1 MASRVK
7 RDRAGTPQPLAIIG
21 AAARLPGA
29 PDLAGFSELL
39 RHGLDAVTEVPND
52 RFEKARWY
60 HPRLGEAGRS
70 YSFAAGTIGDIRA
83 FDAEA
88 FGLSP
93 REIAE
98 TDPQQRLLLEV
109 TRDAFEDAGLRP
121 EVVAGRN
128 VAVFIG
134 GSSTDF
140 AEIRL
145 QDPAATDRFL
155 MTGNALSIL
164 SNRIGHVFDLRGG
177 AQTIDTACSSSLVA
191 LHLAARALADDPSL
205 EAAVVGGV
213 NLLLSPYAFIGFSR
227 AGMLSARGRCQVFD
241 AAADGYVRAEGAGVI
256 ILRRL
261 ADATAAGERVRA
273 LLLGTA
279 SNTAGRTIGI
289 SLPNRDA
296 QAALLTGLLAKAA
309 VVPDRFIAFEAH
321 GTGTQAGDPA
331 EAWAIGQAIG
341 RHRSAPLPIGS
352 AKANIGHL
360 EAGAGMAGLVKAM
373 LMLEQGFV
381 ARALH
386 FENPNPAIDFAG
398 LNLDVPSAT
407 QDLTAA
413 DDAVVGVNAFGFGG
427 TNAAALL
434 GRAPKNPAPRP
445 VATKAMPPLI
455 LSARSAEALRLSVA
469 AWRSAL
475 SGTDGAHAAA
485 LLRGQARYRDLSPHR
500 LVLRGAD
507 GNALS
512 GRLEAWEA
520 GEHEAD
526 AAQGV
531 AVAGRIAFVFSG
543 NGAQHAGMAREAFRA
558 SSAFRRAVLAAD
570 TVLAPRL
577 GISPAALIKAGVS
590 DATLTGTDL
599 AQPLLFAVQMG
610 VLAALKAEGISP
622 DMVIGHS
629 VGEVAAAQ
637 AAGILSLDQ
646 AAALIVARS
655 RHQHATKGSGRM
667 AAIGATPEAIAPL
680 LEECGPG
687 LEIAAVNAPAAL
699 TVAGP
704 ATAIARLCQ
713 VAEAARMVAIPLDL
727 DYAFHSALMEPVR
740 AGLLRDLADLRT
752 VQGVCPMISSVSGM
766 ALPGVAASP
775 AYWWRN
781 LREPVQ
787 FQAAVR
793 EATRQGARIFL
804 EIGPA
809 PVLQNYLRE
818 TLRAEAVEGAI
829 LSSLKRQDGSG
840 NPFPAIADRAIAA
853 GADPRAARAFQGTA
867 ERTTLPRTPFA
878 RRPNW
883 FPRSV
888 ESARQTDPEFDHP
901 LLGFRQGSTLGHW
914 TQWLDTKATP
924 WLGDHRLFGEAVLP
938 ATAMAEAALA
948 AAALLHPDAPVL
960 EVQDLA
966 ILRAVT
972 LNDGSQTELRF
983 AADGEGGFSLHTRPR
998 LAMDEPSLC
1007 ARARLAALPRLPST
1021 LPFDLDVSR
1030 NVTGSEIRAFAARHG
1045 LDYGPA
1051 FQSLFS
1057 TAKDSGG
1064 SAALA
1069 RLALPE
1075 AAPNHPGFMLHPV
1088 LLDGAIQGLFALM
1101 QGQGLS
1107 ADEAIIPV
1115 RIGRLCARRHAA
1127 PIATAEITPGRHGA
1141 RLFAARLTLRDASGA
1156 MVATLDDI
1164 LFQRV
1169 MRPGRERLESM
1180 AFRLDPMPSSAPLDA
1195 AASSLDVSSMVAAAL
1210 AKDQAAPLT
1219 EAALLLEAHVAALA
1233 LPVLRD
1239 TPAPASRYR
1248 ATLWRILAS
1257 AGAAEAVAEGWRIV
1271 EDQPLPPAEA
1281 IWREV
1286 LAEKPALALDLAW
1299 LARAGEQILPALR
1312 GETLQVLHPPAS
1324 GGAMQALAEPIL
1336 AGLRVVAETWPRD
1349 RPLRILELGAGGA
1362 LTRSALVML
1371 GRSGRRIHYRAIG
1384 TAQAGAT
1391 GAVSDAIALSWGS
1404 WESLKLA
1411 PAMEDKADIILGAA
1425 PAALNGLGLGLL
1437 EGLALQAA
1445 PGAGLMLAEPA
1456 PSALWTFVQGQDPN
1470 WWRDHP
1476 DGALPDAPAWRT
1488 ALGVAGWQ
1496 GAEVEA
1502 LGAAP
1507 WPALLIC
1514 GQSRLARTNENP
1526 DAPTAP
1532 NMIFADAEAMP
1543 LAEAVAALHAPDRTT
1558 ILSLTEIPP
1567 PSRLRGS
1574 DILAMTRMAD
1584 PAAALAAMTAL
1595 ASAADG
1601 VARRMM
1607 LVAEAEEARATALLG
1622 LGRVLANEMP
1632 DLKLRRVA
1640 VAPGMPPDQV
1650 APRLLAKWSGVAAE
1664 VSLSETGRFEPLMRP
1679 GLPSAAPAFPGRL
1692 AIEQPGQLAS
1702 LGWKAMDVLPKPG
1715 AGEVRLRVLATG
1727 LNFRDVMWAQGL
1739 LPEDFLMDGF
1749 AGPSLGMECAGIVEE
1764 AGAGV
1769 GLRPGVKVF
1778 GFAPA
1783 AFATH
1788 ALTRAEALQP
1798 LPQGMTPEA
1807 AATIPVA
1814 FITAAYSLETLAR
1827 LRPNERV
1834 LIHGGAGGVGLA
1846 ALQIAKAAGALV
1858 AATAG
1863 TPEKRA
1869 FLRQLGAD
1877 LVLDSR
1883 DAGFADALRAS
1894 WPDGVDV
1901 VLNSLAGQAMERSL
1915 ALLAPFGRFIE
1926 LGKRDFAEGRR
1937 TVLGA
1942 FRRNISYFAVDADA
1956 LPRARPALAEALL
1969 RDIAAR
1975 LADGALL
1982 PLPYRAFPAEEA
1994 ETAYRQLQTS
2004 SHIGKLVVTPPEQSA
2019 SGALPWGPDEAGC
2032 YLVLGGTQGFGLECA
2047 KWLAASGARRIALIS
2062 RRGAATPGMDA
2073 ALRVLAA
2080 LGARASAH
2088 ACDATDRAALG
2099 AVLAA
2104 LRAEGAPIRG
2114 VVQAAAVFADGAAAR
2129 QDQASFARV
2138 LAPKLLAAEALEALT
2153 ADDPLHLFLLFS
2165 SATTAFGN
2173 PGQANYVAANTAL
2186 EGLARRRHADGK
2198 PALAVGWGPIS
2209 DVGVLTREAAAAE
2222 KLERLSGA
2230 KAMAAQEALA
2240 ELPAL
2245 IGAGAPVIH
2254 LARMDWAGMQ
2264 ASLPILAEPAY
2275 AALGSGM
2282 AARDADGAAM
2292 RARLLTLAPE
2302 AARAELLALAREE
2315 LARILRL
2322 PAEAV
2327 RVDQPLPGLG
2337 LDSLGGIELRMALE
2351 RRLGISVAL
2360 TAVTEDLTLAILVQ
2374 RVSSALFKADAE
2386 IAAVEALIET
2396 HEPVAVK

>member
-70 YSFAAGTIGDIRA
+70 YSFAAGTIGDIRG

-121 EVVAGRN
+121 EVLAGRN
-128 VAVFIG
+128 IAVFIG

-213 NLLLSPYAFIGFSR
+213 NLLISPYAFIGFSR

-256 ILRRL
+256 VLRRL

-296 QAALLTGLLAKAA
+296 QAALLMGLLAKAA
-309 VVPDRFIAFEAH
+309 VVPDRFMAFEAH

-360 EAGAGMAGLVKAM
+360 EAGAGMAGLLKAM

-434 GRAPKNPAPRP
+434 GRAPKNPAPCP
-445 VATKAMPPLI
+445 VAAKAMPPLI

-485 LLRGQARYRDLSPHR
+485 LLRGQARYRDLAPHR

-526 AAQGV
+526 VAQGV

-570 TVLAPRL
+570 SVLAPRL

-699 TVAGP
+699 TIAGP
-704 ATAIARLCQ
+704 ATAITRLCQ
-713 VAEAARMVAIPLDL
+713 VAEAARMVAIQLDL

-740 AGLLRDLADLRT
+740 AVLLRDLADLRT

-766 ALPGVAASP
+766 ALPGVAANP

-853 GADPRAARAFQGTA
+853 GADPRAARAFQGAA

-924 WLGDHRLFGEAVLP
+924 WLGDHKLFGEAVLP
-938 ATAMAEAALA
+938 AAAMAEAALA

-1101 QGQGLS
+1101 QGQGLT

-1115 RIGRLCARRHAA
+1115 RIGRLCARRDSA

-1164 LFQRV
+1164 WFQRV

-1248 ATLWRILAS
+1248 AALWRILAS
-1257 AGAAEAVAEGWRIV
+1257 AGAAEAIAEGWRIV

-1312 GETLQVLHPPAS
+1312 GETIGALPPPAS

-1336 AGLRVVAETWPRD
+1336 AGLRVVAENWPKD

-1362 LTRSALVML
+1362 LTRGALAML

-1384 TAQAGAT
+1384 TAQAGAI
-1391 GAVSDAIALSWGS
+1391 GVVPDAIALSWGA
-1404 WESLKLA
+1404 WESVRQA
-1411 PAMEDKADIILGAA
+1411 PATEDKAHVILGLA
-1425 PAALNGLGLGLL
+1425 PAALNRLGLSLL

-1445 PGAGLMLAEPA
+1445 PGAALMLAEPA
-1456 PSALWTFVQGQDPN
+1456 PGALWTFVQGQDPN
-1470 WWRDHP
+1470 WWQDHP

-1488 ALGVAGWQ
+1488 ALSVAGWQ
-1496 GAEVEA
+1496 EAEIEA

-1514 GQSRLARTNENP
+1514 GRNGLAKSNGNP
-1526 DAPTAP
+1526 EAPAIP
-1532 NMIFADAEAMP
+1532 NIIFSDAEAMP

-1567 PSRLRGS
+1567 PSLLRGG
-1574 DILAMTRMAD
+1574 DILAITRMAD

-1607 LVAEAEEARATALLG
+1607 LVAEAEEARAAALLG
-1622 LGRVLANEMP
+1622 LGRVLKNEMP
-1632 DLKLRRVA
+1632 GLKLRRLA
-1640 VAPGMPPDQV
+1640 VAPGMPPDEV
-1650 APRLLAKWSGVAAE
+1650 APRLLGKWSGKAPE

-2062 RRGAATPGMDA
+2062 RRGAVTPGMDA

-2129 QDQASFARV
+2129 QNQASFARV

-2173 PGQANYVAANTAL
+2173 PGQANYVAANAAL

-2275 AALGSGM
+2275 AALGCGM

-2322 PAEAV
+2322 APDAV

-2351 RRLGISVAL
+2351 RRLGISVPL
-2360 TAVTEDLTLAILVQ
+2360 TAVTEDLTLAMLVQ
-2374 RVSSALFKADAE
+2374 RVSSVLFKADAE